1 MLSDSVREREGVVAD
16 DDFSDC
22 LGNVFAFCGFGAFG
36 GGGGLCVLSDSV
48 REREGVVADDD
59 FSGCLGNVLA
69 FCGFGG
75 VGGGGGLCVLSD
87 SVCER
92 EGVVAD
98 DDFSTLCDSEGMR
111 DLDTV
116 GGLGFIVGFSGTGG
130 GVLTFGPCPVC

>member
-1 MLSDSVREREGVVAD
+1 MLSDSVREHVGVVAD
-16 DDFSDC
+16 
-22 LGNVFAFCGFGAFG
+22 G
-36 GGGGLCVLSDSV
+36 
-48 REREGVVADDD
+48 D

-98 DDFSTLCDSEGMR
+98 DDLSTLCDGEGMCV
-111 DLDTV
+111 LDTV
-116 GGLGFIVGFSGTGG
+116 CGLGALGGFSGTGG
-130 GVLTFGPCPVC
+130 GDLTFGPCPVC